1 MTARL
6 LSLLQNMDKKQ
17 AAAFL
22 GCSPRQLE
30 RYVSANKIGVTM
42 EPGRT
47 RPTPVFDEGELQ
59 RFKESL
65 ERPVHRPAVERMNS
79 TQQMPTQNDGALS
92 LLSHPSQLEAFAAI
106 FQAMQ
111 PQQGKAAPTAQ
122 EMAAKLMLTVDEA
135 VIYSGLSKSAID
147 TAIRENSLKAHR
159 GKWRGRRIKRAD
171 LESYIKK
178 L

>member
-1 MTARL
+1 
-6 LSLLQNMDKKQ
+6 MDKKQ

-47 RPTPVFDEGELQ
+47 RPTPVFDEGELR

-65 ERPVHRPAVERMNS
+65 ERPVHRPAVERMDGV
-79 TQQMPTQNDGALS
+79 QQIPTQNDIMLS
-92 LLSHPSQLEAFAAI
+92 LMSQASQLEAFAAM
-106 FQAMQ
+106 FQPMQ
-111 PQQGKAAPTAQ
+111 PQQSKAAPTVQ
-122 EMAAKLMLTVDEA
+122 EIAAKLMLTVKEA
-135 VIYSGLSKSAID
+135 AIYSGLSRGAIHA
-147 TAIRENSLKAHR
+147 AIKESELQAHR

-171 LESYIKK
+171 LDAYVEK